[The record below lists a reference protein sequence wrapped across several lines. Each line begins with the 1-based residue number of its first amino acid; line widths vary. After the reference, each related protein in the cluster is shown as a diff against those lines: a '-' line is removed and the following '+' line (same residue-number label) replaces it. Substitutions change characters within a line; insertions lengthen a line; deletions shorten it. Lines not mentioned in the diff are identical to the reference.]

1 MTKATC
7 KAYVGRV
14 IPEKVRKKVVGGTQ
28 NHVNT
33 SNREG
38 GYLKS
43 IDFKL
48 DSGRGGKHKKTR
60 NQKSNGKI
68 KEIKFNT
75 KYCRTG
81 NRPF

>member
-38 GYLKS
+38 D
-43 IDFKL
+43 I
-48 DSGRGGKHKKTR
+48 
-60 NQKSNGKI
+60 
-68 KEIKFNT
+68 
-75 KYCRTG
+75 
-81 NRPF
+81 